1 MQDDQGNGSGQR
13 PEEPGSEPIGPD
25 PERYSSP
32 EPDQQSAAGQGFWQ
46 SDISRDAGTDV
57 PPEPSPSAGQP
68 SPGSGQPS
76 LGTSQPSLGTSQP
89 SFGTS
94 QPSLGTSQPSF
105 GTSQPS
111 QGTGQPGFGSS
122 EPGFGGAQPSF
133 GASDQHLGADQP
145 SFGGSPVAEPAAS
158 PFASPSGSFGQPS
171 GGVGQSG
178 HQTQPPSYGAGQPGY
193 GGQPPAGAPGAPAPG
208 YGGQPP
214 VGAPGPGYGPGQP
227 PYGAGRPGFPLPGQP
242 GYGQPGYGATAPF
255 GYPGGAY
262 GQPGGFLPPPSS
274 SARRRNLLTYLIV
287 AVVAASL
294 GAGLTAYFVGSTP
307 TSISSSQQ
315 GNGGNSGVP
324 VFPNAP
330 SGNSGGNGS
339 TGTGSGMSR
348 AKVQAVINSV
358 RPGLVIISSN
368 LQYQGSQAAATGMI
382 ISSNGLVLTNNH
394 VITDTTQLYA
404 TVVATGT
411 RYSAQWLGYDSTDDV
426 AVIKLTGAHNLKTV
440 PLGNS
445 SSVKVGAGVVAMGNA
460 EGAGDITPAAGTI
473 TGLNKT
479 IKASDSS
486 EATSETLH
494 GMLQT
499 NAGIVP
505 GDSGGALASAAG
517 QVIGMNTAAASS
529 NFGSGSEGFAIPINR
544 ALGIAEKIIHGR
556 ASSTIKIGST
566 GFMGV
571 LVPAGQASQSTSPKV
586 QKARQL
592 QQDQRDSGFPV
603 EPSTPACLPNDLTAG
618 LPRKIAPASAAP
630 SGALI
635 IGELCSTPADKA
647 GVIAGDVITA
657 VGKDKVTSPAQLTQ
671 VMLGFKPGD
680 SVQVTWV
687 DTGGNVHHS
696 SMTLIEAPPH

>member
-32 EPDQQSAAGQGFWQ
+32 EPDQPGAASPGFWQ
-46 SDISRDAGTDV
+46 SDISHDAGPDA
-57 PPEPSPSAGQP
+57 PPET
-68 SPGSGQPS
+68 SPGVGQPS
-76 LGTSQPSLGTSQP
+76 LGMSQPSVGSSQP
-89 SFGTS
+89 SFG
-94 QPSLGTSQPSF
+94 
-105 GTSQPS
+105 
-111 QGTGQPGFGSS
+111 SS
-122 EPGFGGAQPSF
+122 DSGA
-133 GASDQHLGADQP
+133 G
-145 SFGGSPVAEPAAS
+145 GGSPAAEPSAS
-158 PFASPSGSFGQPS
+158 PFASPSGSFGQPTGS
-171 GGVGQSG
+171 PGQPDY
-178 HQTQPPSYGAGQPGY
+178 QTQPPPYGAGQPGY
-193 GGQPPAGAPGAPAPG
+193 PAQPPSYGHQPQPPGYGAGQVG

-214 VGAPGPGYGPGQP
+214 VGQPQPGYSGQPPVGASQPGYGPPQP
-227 PYGAGRPGFPLPGQP
+227 PYGAGRPGFPPPGQP
-242 GYGQPGYGATAPF
+242 GYGHPGYGATAPF

-262 GQPGGFLPPPSS
+262 GQPGGFLPPS
-274 SARRRNLLTYLIV
+274 SAGARRRRNLLTYLIV

-294 GAGLTAYFVGSTP
+294 GAGLTAYFVGNTP
-307 TSISSSQQ
+307 TNISSSPQ

-324 VFPNAP
+324 VFPNVP
-330 SGNSGGNGS
+330 SGNSGGSGP
-339 TGTGSGMSR
+339 TGTGSGMSH

-358 RPGLVIISSN
+358 RPGLVDISSN
-368 LQYQGSQAAATGMI
+368 LQYQGSQAAATGMV

-404 TVVATGT
+404 TVVATGV

-445 SSVKVGAGVVAMGNA
+445 SSVKLGAGVVAMGNA
-460 EGAGDITPAAGTI
+460 EGAGGITPAAGTI

-505 GDSGGALASAAG
+505 GDSGGALASADG
-517 QVIGMNTAAASS
+517 RVIGMNTAAASG
-529 NFGSGSEGFAIPINR
+529 NFGSGSVGFAIPINK
-544 ALGIAEKIIHGR
+544 ALGIAQKIIHGQS
-556 ASSTIKIGST
+556 SSTIQTGSS

-592 QQDQRDSGFPV
+592 QQDQRDAGFPV

-618 LPRKIAPASAAP
+618 LPKKIAPASAAP
-630 SGALI
+630 NGALI
-635 IGELCSTPADKA
+635 IGELCNTPADKA
-647 GVIAGDVITA
+647 GIIAGDVITA
-657 VGKDKVTSPAQLTQ
+657 VGKDKVTSPTQLTQ

-680 SVQVTWV
+680 AVQVTWV
-687 DTGGNVHHS
+687 DTAGDVHHS